1 MRFFFL
7 LPGLLFSFL
16 SVAHP
21 PAAEKVLQVKVDE
34 YGLVT
39 VGRDTVGS
47 DQLARYIQ
55 ERLFKSYLGT
65 GQMHDRIV
73 FETVDDLVPEAVATV
88 IVNEIRAGQ
97 QKALQVICLQK
108 FNRTYEML
116 DKKKQ
121 SRLQKIFPVLFQP
134 DFNPKT

>member
-1 MRFFFL
+1 MRFLFL
-7 LPGLLFSFL
+7 LPGLIFGLL
-16 SVAHP
+16 AAANP

-34 YGLVT
+34 FGLVT

-73 FETVDDLVPEAVATV
+73 FETGDAFIPEAVATV

-108 FNRTYEML
+108 FNKTFEML

>member
-1 MRFFFL
+1 MRFLFL
-7 LPGLLFSFL
+7 LTGLIFGLL
-16 SVAHP
+16 SVANP

-34 YGLVT
+34 FGLVT

-73 FETVDDLVPEAVATV
+73 FETGDAFIPEAVATV

-108 FNRTYEML
+108 FNTTYEML

-121 SRLQKIFPVLFQP
+121 AKLHKIFPVLFQP

>member
-7 LPGLLFSFL
+7 LPAFFCWFL
-16 SVAHP
+16 SAANP
-21 PAAEKVLQVKVDE
+21 PAEKILAVKVDE
-34 YGLVT
+34 SGLVT

-65 GQMHDRIV
+65 GQMYDRIV
-73 FETVDDLVPEAVATV
+73 FETGDAFIPEAVSTV

-97 QKALQVICLQK
+97 QKALQVLCLQK

-121 SRLQKIFPVLFQP
+121 ARLHKIFPVLFQP

>member
-1 MRFFFL
+1 MRFFLL
-7 LPGLLFSFL
+7 LPGLIFGLL
-16 SVAHP
+16 SAAHP

-34 YGLVT
+34 FGLVT
-39 VGRDTVGS
+39 VGRDTVS
-47 DQLARYIQ
+47 ADQLARDIQ

-65 GQMHDRIV
+65 GQMHDRII
-73 FETVDDLVPEAVATV
+73 FETGDAFVPEAVATV

-108 FNRTYEML
+108 FNKTYDML

-121 SRLQKIFPVLFQP
+121 ARLHKIFPVLFQP
-134 DFNPKT
+134 SFNPNT

>member
-1 MRFFFL
+1 
-7 LPGLLFSFL
+7 
-16 SVAHP
+16 
-21 PAAEKVLQVKVDE
+21 
-34 YGLVT
+34 
-39 VGRDTVGS
+39 
-47 DQLARYIQ
+47 
-55 ERLFKSYLGT
+55 
-65 GQMHDRIV
+65 MHDRIV
-73 FETVDDLVPEAVATV
+73 FETGDDLVPEAVATV